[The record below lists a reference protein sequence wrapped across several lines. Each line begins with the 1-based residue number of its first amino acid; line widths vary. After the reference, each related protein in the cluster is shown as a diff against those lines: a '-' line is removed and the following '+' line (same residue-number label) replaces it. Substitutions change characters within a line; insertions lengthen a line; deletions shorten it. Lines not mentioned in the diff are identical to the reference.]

1 MMQYFCSDRK
11 RFFQDDRARQ
21 KWGWGAE
28 GNDLM
33 AVICVKKLLIYEI
46 CPFFYLY
53 FTQRP
58 NKFIYVR
65 AINYFNRFI
74 FLEI

>member
-1 MMQYFCSDRK
+1 M
-11 RFFQDDRARQ
+11 RF
-21 KWGWGAE
+21 
-28 GNDLM
+28 
-33 AVICVKKLLIYEI
+33 VH
-46 CPFFYLY
+46 FFYLY

-65 AINYFNRFI
+65 AINYFNRFL